1 MCSACTRRGSSCSD
15 SSPSDPRAGSP
26 VEPRTDADGVAAEVN
41 PSAGEVP
48 RSDAPG
54 DREPLAPE
62 LGAPEPGAPPSTPTH
77 PGAPRA
83 SRSASLVSAGILLSR
98 IAGLARERALGHYFG
113 ASVYADAW
121 RAALRLPNVIQNLL
135 GEGTL
140 SASFI
145 PVYARM
151 IEEDR
156 QEAAR
161 RFAGAVFGLLLV
173 TAGALVLLG
182 MALAPLL
189 VGLLFPRFD
198 ADQHARTTALVRI
211 LFPMT
216 GILVLSAWSL
226 GILNTHRR
234 FFLPY
239 VAPVAWNA
247 AILAALVGGGWYLG
261 WEGDALLRLTAGG
274 ALLGG
279 FLQFAIQLPGALR
292 LVGGLRVTVLPWVA
306 NRIEGVREAVRAFLP
321 VLAGRG
327 VVNVGGLLD
336 YALAGLLA
344 TGALAVLGYA
354 QVLYMLPISLFGM
367 AVAASELPELARSQ
381 VAARRKEAEEVAEKE
396 AGKEAGKLAGKQAG
410 KQAGQGTPGDLDLAP
425 ARVDGRAADLSP
437 AAQAALAGS
446 VRQGMLRVAYFLVPS
461 VAVYLFLGD
470 VVVAALYQTG
480 AFGPLEVRLT
490 WAILAAYALGMGASA
505 TSRLLSSAFY
515 ALGNTATPA
524 RVAVLRV
531 TLALAVG
538 AALMF
543 PLDRFEVGGGLRYG
557 AVGLALGSALGAWVE
572 LGLLRRRLARDI
584 GPHGSGVGPLL
595 RLVTGAG
602 AAVAVGWGLR
612 LALAG
617 VVPGLHPIPV
627 AAVTLGA
634 AGAAYLGVTSL
645 LGVRSPLL
653 EALGRRGGSA

>member
-1 MCSACTRRGSSCSD
+1 M
-15 SSPSDPRAGSP
+15 
-26 VEPRTDADGVAAEVN
+26 EPRTDAGGVA
-41 PSAGEVP
+41 GEMSPPPTDVSPASP
-48 RSDAPG
+48 RG
-54 DREPLAPE
+54 
-62 LGAPEPGAPPSTPTH
+62 
-77 PGAPRA
+77 

-98 IAGLARERALGHYFG
+98 IGGLARERALGHFFG
-113 ASVYADAW
+113 ASLYADAW

-156 QEAAR
+156 EEVAR

-173 TAGALVLLG
+173 AAGALVLLG

-247 AILAALVGGGWYLG
+247 AILVALIGGGWYLG
-261 WEGDALLRLTAGG
+261 WEGDALLRLTAWG

-279 FLQFAIQLPGALR
+279 FLQFALQLPSALR

-381 VAARRKEAEEVAEKE
+381 VAARRKEAEQG
-396 AGKEAGKLAGKQAG
+396 AGEPSIAAH
-410 KQAGQGTPGDLDLAP
+410 GD
-425 ARVDGRAADLSP
+425 RP
-437 AAQAALAGS
+437 AAPLTRSAQSALAGS
-446 VRQGMLRVAYFLVPS
+446 VRRGMLRVAYFLVPS

-480 AFGPLEVRLT
+480 AFGELEVRLT

-531 TLALAVG
+531 TIALAAG

-557 AVGLALGSALGAWVE
+557 AVGLALGSALGAWIE

-584 GPHGSGVGPLL
+584 GPHGSGAGPLL
-595 RLVTGAG
+595 RLVAG
-602 AAVAVGWGLR
+602 AAVAVAVGWVAR

-617 VVPGLHPIPV
+617 IVPGLHPIPV
-627 AAVTLGA
+627 AAATLGA
-634 AGAAYLGVTSL
+634 AGISYLGVTSL
-645 LGVRSPLL
+645 LGVSSPLV
-653 EALGRRGGSA
+653 EALRCGGG

>member
-1 MCSACTRRGSSCSD
+1 
-15 SSPSDPRAGSP
+15 
-26 VEPRTDADGVAAEVN
+26 VEPRTDSDGVAGEMS
-41 PSAGEVP
+41 PSRGDAGPALPVAPGLAAPGSEASESVP
-48 RSDAPG
+48 PGPDAPG
-54 DREPLAPE
+54 PDAVR
-62 LGAPEPGAPPSTPTH
+62 G
-77 PGAPRA
+77 

-151 IEEDR
+151 VEEDR

-173 TAGALVLLG
+173 TAGLLVLLG

-247 AILAALVGGGWYLG
+247 AILVALVGGGWYLG
-261 WEGDALLRLTAGG
+261 WEGDALLRLTAWG
-274 ALLGG
+274 ALAGG
-279 FLQFAIQLPGALR
+279 FLQFALQLPSALR

-381 VAARRKEAEEVAEKE
+381 VAARRLETEAAASSAPGK
-396 AGKEAGKLAGKQAG
+396 AG
-410 KQAGQGTPGDLDLAP
+410 GQGTVEDPTP
-425 ARVDGRAADLSP
+425 ARAVRPSAPLSP

-446 VRQGMLRVAYFLVPS
+446 VRKGMLRVAYFLVPS

-531 TLALAVG
+531 SIALAVG

-557 AVGLALGSALGAWVE
+557 AVGLALGSALGAWIE

-584 GPHGSGVGPLL
+584 GPHGGGIGPLL
-595 RLVTGAG
+595 RLVTGAA

-612 LALAG
+612 LVLAD
-617 VVPGLHPIPV
+617 VVPGLHPIPM

-634 AGAAYLGVTSL
+634 AGIVYLGVTAL
-645 LGVRSPLL
+645 LGVKSPLL
-653 EALGRRGGSA
+653 EALGRGRGGPGGSA

>member
-1 MCSACTRRGSSCSD
+1 
-15 SSPSDPRAGSP
+15 
-26 VEPRTDADGVAAEVN
+26 VEPRTDADGVAGEMS
-41 PSAGEVP
+41 PSPGDVGSAFPV
-48 RSDAPG
+48 APG
-54 DREPLAPE
+54 LAVPGSE
-62 LGAPEPGAPPSTPTH
+62 ASESMAPAPDTAGSD
-77 PGAPRA
+77 GVRG

-156 QEAAR
+156 KEAAR

-247 AILAALVGGGWYLG
+247 AILVALVGGGWYLG
-261 WEGDALLRLTAGG
+261 WEGDALLRLTAWG
-274 ALLGG
+274 ALVGG
-279 FLQFAIQLPGALR
+279 FLQFALQLPSALR

-381 VAARRKEAEEVAEKE
+381 VAARRMEAETEKASE
-396 AGKEAGKLAGKQAG
+396 ATAGRGAGGASATGGDAG
-410 KQAGQGTPGDLDLAP
+410 AGTGTGSRSVP
-425 ARVDGRAADLSP
+425 AADTADGDRPSAAPLSS

-446 VRQGMLRVAYFLVPS
+446 VRKGMLRVAYFLVPS

-515 ALGNTATPA
+515 ALGNTGTPA

-531 TLALAVG
+531 MIALAVG
-538 AALMF
+538 ATLMF

-595 RLVTGAG
+595 RLVTGAA
-602 AAVAVGWGLR
+602 AAVAVGWGVR
-612 LALAG
+612 LVLAG
-617 VVPGLHPIPV
+617 VLPGLHPVPV

-634 AGAAYLGVTSL
+634 AGVAYLAVTSL
-645 LGVRSPLL
+645 LGVKSPLV
-653 EALGRRGGSA
+653 EALGRGPGGPGGGRNQDRGRGPGGSA